1 LHFIYGYFT
10 GCSFQVFLTALKFT
24 PNRKLTDPYGG
35 AYPTNRNQNGWRTI
49 PGAPVALH
57 SFFCSSEKK
66 PPSQLRS
73 LSKIF
78 QKGDSMAPASTT
90 LHEPA
95 DQLTNET
102 INIHR
107 ALVSLMEE
115 LEAIDWYHQRAE
127 ACTDSQLQAIL
138 THNMNEEIEH
148 ASMALEWIRRN
159 FPKFDEALKTYLFT
173 TGDITQLEKAVTG
186 GKEQAAK
193 TNRPGLRTTVGNMKG
208 SSHD

>member
-1 LHFIYGYFT
+1 
-10 GCSFQVFLTALKFT
+10 
-24 PNRKLTDPYGG
+24 
-35 AYPTNRNQNGWRTI
+35 
-49 PGAPVALH
+49 
-57 SFFCSSEKK
+57 
-66 PPSQLRS
+66 
-73 LSKIF
+73 
-78 QKGDSMAPASTT
+78 MAPASTT

-95 DQLTNET
+95 DRLTNET

-159 FPKFDEALKTYLFT
+159 FPKFDEALKTYLFS
-173 TGDITQLEKAVTG
+173 TGDITQLEKAATG
-186 GKEQAAK
+186 GKEQTAK
-193 TNRPGLRTTVGNMKG
+193 TNRPSVRTTVGNMKG